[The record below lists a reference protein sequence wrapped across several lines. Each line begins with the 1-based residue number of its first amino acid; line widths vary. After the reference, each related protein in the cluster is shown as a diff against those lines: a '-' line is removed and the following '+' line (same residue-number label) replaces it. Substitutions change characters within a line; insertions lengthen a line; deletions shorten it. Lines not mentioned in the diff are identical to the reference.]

1 MTLKI
6 CFMRLKLLAFFTLFT
21 INTFAQ
27 VRIEKSLNSNWL
39 FALDPQKVGESQ
51 GWTETGFPSNL
62 LDKVEVPHSFSVD
75 KRYFFYTGTA
85 WYFKKFDAELPA
97 PNVRAFIKFDA
108 VFYRASIWLNGVQIA
123 KHEGGYTPF
132 QFDVTPY
139 LKQKNTLTVQVDN
152 SWDTTTIPGAKTRDT
167 SYRANASQL
176 YAWMNYGGIM
186 KPVSLNYHAADYLE
200 KMKVTAEPDLIK
212 GNAKITVKALI
223 NNLSLTKQNKD
234 LNAEIFYNGKK
245 CTSSFKVAKT
255 SLLSNTKQE
264 ILLSAYLPAKEVK
277 LWSNDAPNLYQLI
290 LSLDKDTLKTNFGIR
305 KIEVSGTKILLNGES
320 IKMGGANRP
329 ADYPGFGSLDPDS
342 LLFKDLA
349 LMKSA
354 GMELCRIAHHAVPKN
369 LLDWADKNGM
379 LIITEAGNWQMTP
392 QQMADSLMREKYK
405 SQLKEMVERDWN
417 HPSVIAYSL
426 GNEFYSHKKEGID
439 WVRDMKEYVNKLD
452 DSRLVTFASYMVFRD
467 FIQKPEDEASNYVDF
482 ISANV
487 YGNHAKVLTKI
498 HSIYPNKPIY
508 ISEFGMMLNNA
519 NSEEKRKTYFNNAL
533 KAIRE
538 ADYVVGASVWSFND
552 YLSRY
557 PQSNPDGYRSWGV
570 VTPERKPREIYTT
583 LQKEFS
589 PAVITVEYETEQS
602 LQLKISCRKDFPS
615 YTLKSY
621 KIKYGPQVINLKD
634 LKPGESQ
641 TVNLTPS
648 DVKYVELL
656 KPGGFVCL
664 IEVL

>member
-1 MTLKI
+1 MTFKI
-6 CFMRLKLLAFFTLFT
+6 YSMRFILFALFAT
-21 INTFAQ
+21 FSINTLAQ
-27 VRIEKSLNSNWL
+27 VRVEKSLNSTWF

-51 GWTETGFPSNL
+51 GWTETEFPSNQ

-75 KRYFFYTGTA
+75 KRYFFYTGAA
-85 WYFKKFDAELPA
+85 WYFKKFDAELPS

-108 VFYRASIWLNGVQIA
+108 VFYKTNIWLNGI
-123 KHEGGYTPF
+123 KIGSHEGGYTPF
-132 QFDVTPY
+132 QLDVTPY

-176 YAWMNYGGIM
+176 YAWMNYGGIT
-186 KPVSLNYHAADYLE
+186 KPVSLSYHAEAYLD
-200 KMKVTAEPDLIK
+200 KMQVIAEPDLLK
-212 GNAKITVKALI
+212 GNAKIVVKAFL
-223 NNLSLTKQNKD
+223 NNLSPKTENKE
-234 LNAEIFYNGKK
+234 LNAVILFNGKK
-245 CTSSFKVAKT
+245 STASFKVT
-255 SLLSNTKQE
+255 QTFLLSNTKQE

-277 LWSNDAPNLYQLI
+277 LWSNDSPNLYQLI
-290 LSLDKDTLKTNFGIR
+290 LSLDQDTLKTNFGIR
-305 KIEVSGTKILLNGES
+305 KIEVLGTKILLNGES

-342 LLFKDLA
+342 LLFKDLT

-354 GMELCRIAHHAVPKN
+354 GMELCRIAHHAVPEK

-379 LIITEAGNWQMTP
+379 LIITEAGNWQMTT
-392 QQMADSLMREKYK
+392 QQMADSSMREKYK
-405 SQLKEMVERDWN
+405 LQLKEMVERDWN

-439 WVRDMKEYVNKLD
+439 WVKDMKAYVKKLD
-452 DSRLVTFASYMVFRD
+452 NSRLVTFASYMAFRD

-487 YGNHAKVLTKI
+487 YGNHARALSKI
-498 HSIYPNKPIY
+498 NSIYPNKPIY
-508 ISEFGMMLNNA
+508 ISEFGMMLNVS
-519 NSEEKRKTYFNNAL
+519 NSEEKRKTYFKNAF

-570 VTPERKPREIYTT
+570 VSPERKPREIYAT

-589 PAVITVEYETEQS
+589 PAIITTENKTEHS

-615 YTLKSY
+615 YALKSY
-621 KIKYGPQVINLKD
+621 QIKYGTQIIKLKD

-641 TVNLTPS
+641 IVNLMLS

>member
-1 MTLKI
+1 
-6 CFMRLKLLAFFTLFT
+6 MRLKLFALFTLFA
-21 INTFAQ
+21 INSFAQ
-27 VRIEKSLNSNWL
+27 ARIEKSLNDTWL

-51 GWTETGFPSNL
+51 GWTETNFPNNQ

-97 PNVRAFIKFDA
+97 SNIKAFIKFDA
-108 VFYRASIWLNGVQIA
+108 VFYKASIWLNGVKIG

-176 YAWMNYGGIM
+176 YAWMNYGGIT
-186 KPVSLNYHAADYLE
+186 KPVSLSYHADAYLE
-200 KMKVTAEPDLIK
+200 KIQVIAEPDLLK
-212 GNAKITVKALI
+212 GNAKIIVKALI
-223 NNLSLTKQNKD
+223 NNLPAPKENKE

-255 SLLSNTKQE
+255 SLLSNAKQE
-264 ILLSAYLPAKEVK
+264 ILLSTYLSSKEVK
-277 LWSNDAPNLYQLI
+277 LWSNDSPNLYQLI
-290 LSLDKDTLKTNFGIR
+290 LSLDQDTLKTNFGIR
-305 KIEVSGTKILLNGES
+305 KIEVLGTKILLNGES

-342 LLFKDLA
+342 LLFKDLT

-354 GMELCRIAHHAVPKN
+354 GMELCRIAHHAVPEK
-369 LLDWADKNGM
+369 LLDWSDKNGM

-392 QQMADSLMREKYK
+392 QQMADSSMREKYK
-405 SQLKEMVERDWN
+405 LQLKEMVERDWN

-439 WVRDMKEYVNKLD
+439 WVKDMKAYVKKLD
-452 DSRLVTFASYMVFRD
+452 NSRLVTFASYMAFRD

-487 YGNHAKVLTKI
+487 YGNHSKALSKI
-498 HSIYPNKPIY
+498 HSVYPNKPIY
-508 ISEFGMMLNNA
+508 ISEFGMMLNNV
-519 NSEEKRKTYFNNAL
+519 NSEEKRKNYFRNAL
-533 KAIRE
+533 KAIRDV
-538 ADYVVGASVWSFND
+538 DYVVGASVWSFND

-589 PAVITVEYETEQS
+589 PAIITTENKTEQS

-615 YTLKSY
+615 YTLRGY
-621 KIKYGPQVINLKD
+621 QIKYGDQVISLKD
-634 LKPGESQ
+634 LQPGEYQ
-641 TVNLTPS
+641 IVNLIPNEL
-648 DVKYVELL
+648 KYVELL
-656 KPGGFVCL
+656 KPGGFICL
-664 IEVL
+664 IEVF